1 MMLHPGAKH
10 PGGLQPT
17 PHRPPPQQSGAVQ
30 DGDQSYNSA
39 SSTSAGSTSFSSTSR
54 SSTTS
59 IHDADTDPNSPTALA
74 ELSRRRG
81 EYLTALAIMRPK
93 VLDYDVHSCSSY
105 SASYLPENIKVN
117 NPQDQSSRWS
127 SGSNNQMQYIMI
139 KLKKMAIAR
148 NKIGFWAFKG
158 RVTNL
163 QTWYQPSHD
172 YKRKQY
178 EE

>member
-10 PGGLQPT
+10 PAGPQLT
-17 PHRPPPQQSGAVQ
+17 PHRPPPQRSAAAE
-30 DGDQSYNSA
+30 GDDQKSNSA
-39 SSTSAGSTSFSSTSR
+39 SSTASSSSASS

-59 IHDADTDPNSPTALA
+59 SSASSSTSSSYSPSTTTTHTGTGVGAAGGSGATDPNSASA
-74 ELSRRRG
+74 MAALSRKRG
-81 EYLTALAIMRPK
+81 EYLTALAIMRPR

-105 SASYLPENIKVN
+105 SASYLPENIKVS

-148 NKIGFWAFKG
+148 K
-158 RVTNL
+158 
-163 QTWYQPSHD
+163 
-172 YKRKQY
+172 
-178 EE
+178 